1 MTDASIVRS
10 FYAAM
15 GEGELDAALAHVA
28 PDCAWTEMDG
38 LAAGRTY
45 HCPDEIRDS
54 VFIRIGSAWDGF
66 GLALDDVL
74 DAGDTVVGLGTYT
87 GTHRDTGGRL
97 EARVAHVFRVR
108 DGAIMRFE
116 QFADTARIK
125 AAAAGGASPA

>member
-15 GEGELDAALAHVA
+15 GKGELDAALAHVA

-45 HCPDEIRDS
+45 HGPDEIRDG
-54 VFIRIGSAWDGF
+54 VFIRIGSEWDGF

-74 DAGDTVVGLGTYT
+74 DAGDAFVGLGSYT
-87 GTHRDTGGRL
+87 GTHRATGGRL

-108 DGAIMRFE
+108 GRCHRPVRAVRGHREDQGGR
-116 QFADTARIK
+116 R
-125 AAAAGGASPA
+125 GGASPA